1 MRIILFFIFT
11 ISLSHLFSQ
20 SVGIGTTTPA
30 LGYILDVNGNLTTKG
45 VRLTG
50 LGNYFHMVDGT
61 NSNKLFRWAATGG
74 YLRQAYNVLSP
85 VSTKNYMVIDSTGKV
100 GIGEN
105 NPSAWL
111 DVNNVNTG
119 QLAKFNGGTTM
130 WVTLAENGTNRGY
143 IGSFLGNAEDVD
155 FSTYGGNTT
164 GSVHLGTNGTQRLT
178 VLSNGDILMKN
189 LSNQFKLRLQ
199 SNAAD
204 FKAIKFESQTGFEQ
218 HSIESYNG
226 QMNFR
231 RNENLLASMVWS
243 ATDRFGIGQIAPLA
257 KLHVSGGSDASLTS
271 NGFIMTG
278 ESSGNNVII
287 DDNEI
292 LGRNDG
298 AGGDL
303 FIQNDAGNILLCAQ
317 EVGAVGIGIAAASG
331 LPAGSLLAVDGK
343 ITCEE
348 VLVKMSQNWP
358 DYVFADEYILP
369 DLCDVKTFIEENNH
383 LPGIPKA
390 IDIEK
395 DGLEVGAIQRKMME
409 KIEELTLYVI
419 MLKEE
424 IEALKKK

>member
-1 MRIILFFIFT
+1 M
-11 ISLSHLFSQ
+11 SFSQ
-20 SVGIGTTTPA
+20 LYSQAVGIGTNTPA
-30 LGYILDVNGNLTTKG
+30 PGFILDVNGNLNSKG
-45 VRLTG
+45 IRLTG
-50 LGNYFHMVDGT
+50 LGNFLHMVDGS
-61 NSNKLFRWAATGG
+61 NSNKLFRWTAAGG
-74 YLRQAYNVLSP
+74 YLRQAYNVISP
-85 VSTKNYMVIDSTGKV
+85 ASTKNYMVIDSTGKV

-105 NPSAWL
+105 NPTAWL
-111 DVNNVNTG
+111 DVNSVSTG

-143 IGSFLGNAEDVD
+143 IGSFLGSAEDVD

-164 GSVHLGTNGTQRLT
+164 GSVHLGTNGAPRLT

-189 LSNQFKLRLQ
+189 LTNPFNLRLQ
-199 SNAAD
+199 SNTAD
-204 FKAIKFESQTGFEQ
+204 YKSIKFENQTGFEQ

-231 RNENLLASMVWS
+231 RNENLFPSMVWS
-243 ATDRFGIGQIAPLA
+243 ANDRFGIGQIAPLA
-257 KLHVSGGSDASLTS
+257 KLHVSGGGDASLTS
-271 NGFIMTG
+271 NGYIMTG
-278 ESSGNNVII
+278 ESSGNNVVI

-298 AGGDL
+298 GGGDL
-303 FIQNDAGNILLCAQ
+303 FIQNDAGNVLLCAQ
-317 EVGAVGIGIAAASG
+317 EVGAVGIGIASASG

-358 DYVFADEYILP
+358 DYVFADEYKLP
-369 DLCDVKTFIEENNH
+369 DLCDVKTYIETNKH

-424 IEALKKK
+424 IEELKKK